1 MPHDGT
7 VTSEEQ
13 AAGVQPTGR
22 PNARMR
28 QTIGDM
34 VRSMAVVLAVVA
46 VIVLFT
52 LRPHPDPVKVVP
64 TAPVVAV
71 AAAAGAFPVSEPTNL
86 PDGWRATSARWEPTQ
101 ASGDAPVLHLGYVT
115 PSEQYAQ
122 VTQSTA
128 SSDRYLAEQTDK
140 ALATGSKDIAGTVW
154 QTYERKARRSLVH
167 SSGGVQTIVS
177 GSAPWEELAILAA
190 SLQPA

>member
-1 MPHDGT
+1 
-7 VTSEEQ
+7 V
-13 AAGVQPTGR
+13 VQPTGR

-28 QTIGDM
+28 RTIGDM

-52 LRPHPDPVKVVP
+52 LRPHPDPVKVVQ

-71 AAAAGAFPVSEPTNL
+71 AVAAADFPVKAPANL
-86 PDGWRATSARWEPTQ
+86 PEGWRATSARWEPTE

-128 SSDRYLAEQTDK
+128 SSDRYLAEQTDE

-154 QTYERKARRSLVH
+154 QTYERKARRSLLR
-167 SSGGVQTIVS
+167 STDGVQMIVS

-190 SLQPA
+190 SLQAAKPA